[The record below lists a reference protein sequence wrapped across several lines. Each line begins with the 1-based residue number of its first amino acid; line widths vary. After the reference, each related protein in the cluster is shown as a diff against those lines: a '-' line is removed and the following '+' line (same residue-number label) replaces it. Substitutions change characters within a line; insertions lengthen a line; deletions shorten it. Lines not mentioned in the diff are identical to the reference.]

1 VSAVKL
7 GASEL
12 MRKDMFFPLVFQ
24 FLILDG
30 LVASPVASGSVAPD
44 PALLVIDLRRI
55 YVIARAA
62 SCVAVR

>member
-24 FLILDG
+24 DLILDG
-30 LVASPVASGSVAPD
+30 LIASPVLIQRV
-44 PALLVIDLRRI
+44 
-55 YVIARAA
+55 
-62 SCVAVR
+62 